1 MSPSDTHTAPAIEA
15 VAISAGYVG
24 QPAISDVSFT
34 VAPGEVV
41 CLLGPNGAGKTST
54 LLSLAGELPLM
65 SGQVLL
71 HGTATTEKLHRRAR
85 KGLSYITEERSV
97 FKGMTTRDNLR
108 CGGVDPDA
116 AVELFPELQSRMN
129 IRAGLLSGGEQQML
143 TLARALSRGAN
154 ILLADELSLGLA
166 PLIVERLLQ
175 AVRDAADQGTAA
187 LIVEQHARK
196 ALTYADRVVVMRRG
210 RVEMTLSAAEA
221 MSRLSEIE
229 DAYLTQ
235 TAPV

>member
-1 MSPSDTHTAPAIEA
+1 MSSSTTTAPAIEA
-15 VAISAGYVG
+15 RAISAGYVG
-24 QPAISDVSFT
+24 QAAIRDVSLA

-65 SGQVLL
+65 SGKVLIR
-71 HGTATTEKLHRRAR
+71 GEVTTEKLHRRAR

-97 FKGMTTRDNLR
+97 FKALTTRDNLR
-108 CGGVDPDA
+108 CGGVDPESA
-116 AVELFPELQSRMN
+116 IELFPELRSRMDV
-129 IRAGLLSGGEQQML
+129 RAGLLSGGEQQML
-143 TLARALSRGAN
+143 TLARALNRGAD

-175 AVRDAADQGTAA
+175 AVRDAADRGTAA

-196 ALTYADRVVVMRRG
+196 ALKYADRVVVMRRG

-229 DAYLTQ
+229 DAYLTMQ
-235 TAPV
+235 EPA

>member
-1 MSPSDTHTAPAIEA
+1 MSTVTAPAVEA
-15 VAISAGYVG
+15 RAVSAGYVG
-24 QPAISDVSFT
+24 QPAISDISFT

-41 CLLGPNGAGKTST
+41 CLLGPNGAGKTTT

-65 SGQVLL
+65 AGEVLL
-71 HGTATTEKLHRRAR
+71 HGAPTVEKLHRRAR
-85 KGLSYITEERSV
+85 NGLSYVTEERSV

-108 CGGVDPDA
+108 CAGVDPEVA
-116 AVELFPELQSRMN
+116 IELFPELRSR
-129 IRAGLLSGGEQQML
+129 IDVRAGLLSGGEQQML

-175 AVRDAADQGTAA
+175 AVRDAADRGTAA

-196 ALTYADRVVVMRRG
+196 ALRYADRVLVMRRG
-210 RVEMTLSAAEA
+210 RLEMTLSAAEA
-221 MSRLSEIE
+221 MSRLDEIE
-229 DAYLTQ
+229 DAYLT
-235 TAPV
+235 TAAPA

>member
-1 MSPSDTHTAPAIEA
+1 MSSSDNLSAPVIEA
-15 VAISAGYVG
+15 RAISAGYVG
-24 QPAISDVSFT
+24 QAAITDVSLT
-34 VAPGEVV
+34 VSPGEVV

-71 HGTATTEKLHRRAR
+71 HGEATTEKLHRRAR
-85 KGLSYITEERSV
+85 NGLSYITEERSV
-97 FKGMTTRDNLR
+97 FKAMTTRENFR

-116 AVELFPELQSRMN
+116 AVELFPELQSRMDT
-129 IRAGLLSGGEQQML
+129 RAGLLSGGEQQML
-143 TLARALSRGAN
+143 TLARALNRGAT

-175 AVRDAADQGTAA
+175 AVREAADRGMAA

-196 ALTYADRVVVMRRG
+196 ALRYADRVVVMRRG
-210 RVEMTLSAAEA
+210 RVEMTLPAAEA
-221 MSRLSEIE
+221 ISRLSEIE
-229 DAYLTQ
+229 DAYLTT
-235 TAPV
+235 TAPA